1 MPMARRNIMRFSSSL
16 SRGGR
21 PAGMGHEGVWLGPT
35 PAFAGSDLPPGLMG
49 LMSMGGPMAVL
60 VRGCVG
66 VVVVSIFLLMLL
78 LCSACFAGFSSFLL
92 SVLGSRGD
100 DSVGSSSC

>member
-1 MPMARRNIMRFSSSL
+1 MRLSSSL

-21 PAGMGHEGVWLGPT
+21 PAGAGQEGVCVGFGP
-35 PAFAGSDLPPGLMG
+35 PAVGPDAPG

-66 VVVVSIFLLMLL
+66 VVVSILL
-78 LCSACFAGFSSFLL
+78 LLVVLVLFCGCFG
-92 SVLGSRGD
+92 GP
-100 DSVGSSSC
+100 SCLF